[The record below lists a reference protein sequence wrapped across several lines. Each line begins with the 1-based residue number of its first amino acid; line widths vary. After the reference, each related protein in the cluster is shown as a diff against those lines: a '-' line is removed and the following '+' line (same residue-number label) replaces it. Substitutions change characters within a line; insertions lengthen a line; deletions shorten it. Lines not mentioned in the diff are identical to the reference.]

1 MRYYDHPGDEEKL
14 APAAILEFSD
24 DLRVADMAPLHDFLV
39 ARFGEVAAR
48 QPEGTEARWAADC
61 LVEVVAAAGR
71 DLCDLASTWELEIL
85 EGDIHEPGLVQH
97 VRNCLQRDWDRLVEL
112 ALRFADHPDYLPRW
126 RLLRY
131 CCVEHAE
138 FVETAMGDAADAGIL
153 HAPGATANGEDAGPT
168 A

>member
-14 APAAILEFSD
+14 APVAILEFSD

-39 ARFGEVAAR
+39 ARLGEVAAR

-61 LVEVVAAAGR
+61 LVEVIATAGR
-71 DLCDLASTWELEIL
+71 DLSDLASTWELEIL
-85 EGDIHEPGLVQH
+85 EGDIHKPGLVQN
-97 VRNCLQRDWDRLVEL
+97 VRNCLQRDWNRLVEV
-112 ALRFADHPDYLPRW
+112 AMRYADHPDYLPRW

-138 FVETAMGDAADAGIL
+138 FVEMAMGDAADAGIID
-153 HAPGATANGEDAGPT
+153 APGAATPCGDDDPT